1 MAKVNWASISAVG
14 MIVLSC
20 VAIVVGELEAALVV
34 AVLAVAWAILAT
46 LR

>member
-1 MAKVNWASISAVG
+1 MGKVNWASIAAVL
-14 MIVLSC
+14 MIV
-20 VAIVVGELEAALVV
+20 VAAVCMILGMLDLALVV